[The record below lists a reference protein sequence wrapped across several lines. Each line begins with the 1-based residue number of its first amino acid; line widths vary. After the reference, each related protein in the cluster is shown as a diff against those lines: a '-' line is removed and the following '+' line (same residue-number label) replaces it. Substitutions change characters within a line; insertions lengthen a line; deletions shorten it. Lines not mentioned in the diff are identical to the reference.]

1 MAVSDAAAAPR
12 LTSLDAFRG
21 FTMLLMASEIAR
33 LPRALLH
40 ATPGAANVD
49 TAGYNWLAFFVA
61 DMLEHREWVGV
72 TPWDLI
78 QPSFMFMVGVALPFS
93 VAARRARGD
102 AFGTPT
108 LS

>member
-1 MAVSDAAAAPR
+1 MAAPEAPAR

-33 LPRALLH
+33 LPRALLQ
-40 ATPGAANVD
+40 AYPGNAV
-49 TAGYNWLAFFVA
+49 AFAIA
-61 DMLEHREWVGV
+61 DALEHREWIGV

-93 VAARRARGD
+93 VASRRARGEP
-102 AFGTPT
+102 FGARFRPRARCDR
-108 LS
+108 

>member
-1 MAVSDAAAAPR
+1 MAPPSAVDTAPTVAPAPR

-33 LPRALLH
+33 LPRALVQ
-40 ATPGAANVD
+40 AYPGDRVA
-49 TAGYNWLAFFVA
+49 LFVA

-93 VAARRARGD
+93 VAARRVRGE
-102 AFGTPT
+102 AFG
-108 LS
+108 